1 MAVMYFS
8 KYKESHVSQIFRV
21 FCLPLELFLQIY
33 HFKEF
38 YYISTKSFKIASNS
52 RDKQEVKAKRFKQ
65 IRKGKQFFLHYAND
79 LNACMQLPDFALS
92 ESERNWPRPK
102 TQNEVFFIL
111 SFLNNTSDHL
121 GYF

>member
-1 MAVMYFS
+1 MYFS

-21 FCLPLELFLQIY
+21 FCLPLELRY
-33 HFKEF
+33 T
-38 YYISTKSFKIASNS
+38 ISKNSIILVQSLFKIASNS